1 MGDISHGPINKNRT
15 GRDEEKLSLGII
27 GMYNNKIDDE

>member
-15 GRDEEKLSLGII
+15 GRDEEKLSLGVI
-27 GMYNNKIDDE
+27 GMYGNKNG